1 MLKSLFLLLLLTN
14 AALFAFGSGYLDGFF
29 PAAHEPARL
38 QSQFNTDKLKLLPP
52 QEAQATKPEPAA
64 APAQSAPR
72 QPQQQPQQPEQPQQ
86 PQQQPAKEP
95 VATASAPQAAGPVVV
110 SCLEIGN
117 FGPANATRFKA
128 AIEAAGLNER
138 LTQRELDGPVSHV
151 VNIPAQGSK
160 EATDKKLSELRA
172 LGITAFYVI
181 QKPGPLRGGISLGV
195 FKSEEA
201 ARSHLGELAK
211 RGVRSARLSQ
221 RVSDVQLAA
230 FQLRG
235 IDAAARATL
244 DSLRSGFP
252 NVEERDCPAP

>member
-14 AALFAFGSGYLDGFF
+14 AALFAFGRGYLDHFF

-52 QEAQATKPEPAA
+52 KDAQETKPEPAA
-64 APAQSAPR
+64 ATVQSAPE
-72 QPQQQPQQPEQPQQ
+72 QSAPEQSPQELLAQ
-86 PQQQPAKEP
+86 EQPA
-95 VATASAPQAAGPVVV
+95 TAPAPQAAAPVVAA
-110 SCLEIGN
+110 CLEIGN
-117 FGPANATRFKA
+117 FSPDNATRFKA

-172 LGITAFYVI
+172 LGITAFYVM
-181 QKPGPLRGGISLGV
+181 QKAGPLRGSISLGV

-201 ARSHLGELAK
+201 ARAHLAELAR

-221 RVSDVQLAA
+221 RVSDVQLVA

-235 IDAAARATL
+235 IDAAAHARL

-252 NVEERDCPAP
+252 NLEERDCRAP